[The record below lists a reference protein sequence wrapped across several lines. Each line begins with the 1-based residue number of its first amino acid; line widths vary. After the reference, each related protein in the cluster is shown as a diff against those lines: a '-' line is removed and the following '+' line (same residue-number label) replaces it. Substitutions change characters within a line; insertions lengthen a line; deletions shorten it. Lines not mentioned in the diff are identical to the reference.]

1 MKVTAHLRNLRIA
14 PRKVRLVADLVRGK
28 RAEDAVV
35 QLRHQA
41 KHAAEPVRKLIES
54 AMANAEHNHK
64 LDKADLMISE
74 IMVNDAITMRRFMP
88 RAFGRASLLRKR
100 GSHVTVSVS
109 PVATSTIVSETPVKK
124 EVAKRKPSVK
134 KVASDKQLDEAKQ

>member
-1 MKVTAHLRNLRIA
+1 MKVTAHLRNLRMA

-41 KHAAEPVRKLIES
+41 KRAAEPVRKLIES
-54 AMANAEHNHK
+54 ALANAEHNYK
-64 LDKADLMISE
+64 LDKSGLIISE
-74 IMVNDAITMRRFMP
+74 ITVNEAITMRRYMP

-100 GSHVTVSVS
+100 GSHITLAVSPVSVS
-109 PVATSTIVSETPVKK
+109 KVVAEKPVKK
-124 EVAKRKPSVK
+124 EVTKRKPSVK
-134 KVASDKQLDEAKQ
+134 KAVSDKQAEQAN